1 MRSGM
6 RLEVDKFTGGYLALL
21 VALVVFQPL
30 LPDFIQFFLFIGMAL
45 ISCFLPRSLPF
56 PIFLSLC
63 VMLLLLIDMH
73 SPVQSTYLYLTTIVG
88 GVFLVCLRVA
98 FLNFSKRTF
107 EGSKAQL
114 DAFWET
120 IVDGLVVID
129 DKATI
134 VAVNPAVEKLFGYHE
149 QEMLGQN
156 VKMLMPHHYAV
167 EHDGYVNAY
176 NTTGT
181 AKIIGTGR
189 EVEGKRKDGGTFP
202 MYLAVSKFEEGGSRY
217 YCGIVRDMTIETE
230 VHESLVEARDKAES
244 ASYAKTKFLSSIS
257 HEVRTPLNAILGF
270 TQLLGS
276 TLEKGA
282 SPKQL
287 DYMDHIQ
294 SSGEHLMA
302 LINEVLDMSQI
313 ESGRMHLSIE
323 RVNVSSVLSEVIDMV
338 KPLSEKFDVS
348 LTKAADVPKNVAVL
362 ADRVRLKQVLLNLST
377 NAIKYNKPG
386 GRADWKVLFMDGDN
400 KIRFEISDTGVGI
413 SPDQHVGL
421 FEPFNRLGREAS
433 IIEGTGIGLSV
444 TKTVLE
450 AMDGT
455 INFES
460 QLGVGTKFWIELPAA
475 FIEAMPYA
483 GSEHEEPSAMSFVQ
497 EGDAQGVTILYI
509 EDNPANTVLMQRFIG
524 KLQGIRLLHAPSA
537 EVGLEMVQVT
547 KVDLIL
553 MDLNLPGMDGFE
565 AQVKLSRDERTK
577 NIPVVAV
584 SADVNPSTIK
594 RAMNVGFRKFISK
607 PFNLREAQ
615 QTIQSFL
622 PDSDSRLH

>member
-1 MRSGM
+1 M
-6 RLEVDKFTGGYLALL
+6 RLEIDKFTGGYLLLL
-21 VALVVFQPL
+21 VALVVVQPL
-30 LPDFIQFFLFIGMAL
+30 LPDSIQFYVFIVMAV

-63 VMLLLLIDMH
+63 VMLLLLVDMH
-73 SPVQSTYLYLTTIVG
+73 SPIQSTFLYLTSIVG
-88 GVFLVCLRVA
+88 GIFLVSVRIT
-98 FLNFSKRTF
+98 FLTVSKQNF

-114 DAFWET
+114 DAFWDT

-134 VAVNPAVEKLFGYHE
+134 VAINPAVEKLFGYQEH
-149 QEMLGQN
+149 EMLGQN

-176 NTTGT
+176 NTTGD

-189 EVEGKRKDGGTFP
+189 EVEGKRKNGSTFP
-202 MYLAVSKFEEGGSRY
+202 MYLAVSKFDEGGNRY
-217 YCGIVRDMTIETE
+217 YCGIVRDMTIENE
-230 VHESLVEARDKAES
+230 IRESLVEARDKAES

-276 TLEKGA
+276 TIEKGA
-282 SPKQL
+282 SPEQQ
-287 DYMDHIQ
+287 DYMNHIQ

-323 RVNVSSVLSEVIDMV
+323 RVNVMSVLSEVIDMV
-338 KPLSEKFDVS
+338 KPLAEKFDVS
-348 LTKAADVPKNVAVL
+348 LSKAADVPDNVAVL
-362 ADRVRLKQVLLNLST
+362 ADRVRLKQALLNLST

-386 GRADWKVLFMDGDN
+386 GRADWQVTLLKDSH
-400 KIRFEISDTGVGI
+400 KICFEIADTGVGI

-455 INFES
+455 IDFES
-460 QLGVGTKFWIELPAA
+460 QLGVGTKFRIELPAA
-475 FIEAMPYA
+475 FTEVVAYSDGEQQAPEIVPIVRETGA
-483 GSEHEEPSAMSFVQ
+483 G
-497 EGDAQGVTILYI
+497 DVTILYI

-524 KLQGIRLLHAPSA
+524 KLNGITLLHAPTA
-537 EVGLEMVQVT
+537 EVGLEMVQAT

-622 PDSDSRLH
+622 PGDENRLH